1 MTAFTSS
8 FRLTFTLM
16 QAPEQ
21 RPPSRKQQRRAD
33 LMTELEAYQAAG
45 GVLLTAEELAEQAKQ
60 YQQDQE
66 QADTV

>member
-1 MTAFTSS
+1 
-8 FRLTFTLM
+8 M